1 MARAY
6 IALGSNVGDRLH
18 HLEHAIALLADGMQ
32 VSAVSPVYE
41 TEPVGYSAQRWF
53 LNCVAELGTPL
64 APRALLQFLQ
74 RTERRMGKATPF
86 RDGPRV
92 IDLDL
97 LLYDEDIVD
106 EPGLHVPHPR
116 MHERR
121 FVLAPLA
128 DLAPEAVHPVLGE
141 RVADVLAR
149 LPAGEHVRAFDAAL
163 RPLFARDGHL
173 R

>member
-1 MARAY
+1 MDRPY
-6 IALGSNVGDRLH
+6 IGLGSNLGDRLH
-18 HLEHAIALLADGMQ
+18 HLEHAIALLGEG
-32 VSAVSPVYE
+32 VRVTAVSPVYE
-41 TEPVGYSAQRWF
+41 TEPVGYSAQGWF
-53 LNCVAELGTPL
+53 LNCVAELATPL
-64 APRALLQFLQ
+64 PPRALLGLLQ
-74 RTERRMGKATPF
+74 RIERRMGKATPF
-86 RDGPRV
+86 PDGPRV

-121 FVLAPLA
+121 FVLAPLS

-141 RVADVLAR
+141 RVADILAR
-149 LPAGEHVRAFDAAL
+149 LPAAEHVRPFDAAP
-163 RPLFARDGHL
+163 RPGFATEAHL